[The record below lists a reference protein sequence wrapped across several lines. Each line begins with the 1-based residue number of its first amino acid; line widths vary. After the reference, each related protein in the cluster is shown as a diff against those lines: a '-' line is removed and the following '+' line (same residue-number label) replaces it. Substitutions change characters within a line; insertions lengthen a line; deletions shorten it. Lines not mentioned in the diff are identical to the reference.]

1 VTRTSG
7 ATRAL
12 KDGSVRPAHFGLRFE
27 EVPVLIQAFRRM
39 VRTVEFDVS
48 EMAFTTYLVAKA
60 HGKPFTALPVFCVR
74 GFHHGALLRSAKA
87 DGLVPKDL
95 EGRRAGV
102 NRGYTVTTGVWARGI
117 LADEYGVDLGRVT
130 WVLSGDEHVAEYQPP
145 PNVVPAGP
153 GEDVPEMV
161 ASGELA
167 AGIGIP
173 ADYPGVVPLIP
184 DAAEA
189 GYRALRDRGF
199 YPINHLVVVRDE
211 LLAEHPDLAADL
223 FGAYAEAKKRY
234 VAELAAEGEGAR
246 DGAGAADRAGDGAGA
261 GVGRGLGG
269 GGDQDPT
276 DRMYSRVM
284 EITGAD
290 PLPYGIAPNQ
300 AMIDQLIRYAV
311 DQKILAG
318 PVAAEDLFAAGTHGL
333 TA

>member
-1 VTRTSG
+1 MGQITLTAVTRTQG

-12 KDGSVRPAHFGLRFE
+12 KDGTSRPRHFDLQFT

-39 VRTVEFDVS
+39 VRSLEFDVS

-60 HGKPFTALPVFCVR
+60 HGKPFTALPVFLVR
-74 GFHHGALLRSAKA
+74 GFHHGAVTRSAA
-87 DGLVPKDL
+87 AERISPKDL

-117 LADEYGVDLGRVT
+117 LADEYGVDLSRVT

-145 PNVVPAGP
+145 PNVVPVHP
-153 GEDVPEMV
+153 GKDVPEMV

-173 ADYPGVVPLIP
+173 ADHPGLVSLIP

-189 GYRALRDRGF
+189 GYRALRERGL
-199 YPINHLVVVRDE
+199 YPINHVVVVKDE
-211 LLAEHPDLAADL
+211 LLAARPGLAADL
-223 FGAYAEAKKRY
+223 FAAYADAKNRY
-234 VAELAAEGEGAR
+234 VAELR
-246 DGAGAADRAGDGAGA
+246 RGD
-261 GVGRGLGG
+261 LS
-269 GGDQDPT
+269 DPGPA
-276 DRMYSRVM
+276 DRMYQRVAQ
-284 EITGAD
+284 ITGAD
-290 PLPYGIAPNQ
+290 PLPYGIAPNR

-311 DQKILAG
+311 DQRILDK
-318 PVAAEDLFAAGTHGL
+318 PAAPEDIFAAGTHDL